1 LTKFFILQNIL
12 TYLTVSIEKESTM
25 KKFGLAVVVFC
36 LLLPVVTF
44 AAGSGEKENAIKI
57 GFIGPLTGDAANY
70 GKLMT
75 QAVKIAVEERNA
87 KGGIGGVKVVF
98 LPEDS
103 EGKPEKANAAIE
115 KLASVDKIYGLIGGV
130 FSGESLAIAPRCEA
144 EKILMISP
152 SATHKDLTN
161 KGDYIF
167 RDVPSDALQ
176 ATVFAKYVRE
186 VMGLSRV
193 AILYIK
199 NDYSQGLSMD
209 FKSQFE
215 ADGGTIVGMETGL
228 QGDKDFKTQLTKIKA
243 LNPEALFIP
252 NYVAEIAQI
261 LEQAK
266 QLGLNTKMLSADGF
280 SNPEILELAGDL
292 ANGVIFS
299 GPEKEDPAQA
309 NAKTAAFEKKY
320 EEKWGEKPDSFSLNA
335 YDGANLIMDAI
346 QAAYDKASDADKK
359 ALNLDR
365 SLMQKY
371 VAGIKGY
378 MGVSGE
384 ITFAPNGDVIK
395 NQGILTAE
403 NRQYKQIGVYRIES
417 GKLVKVK

>member
-1 LTKFFILQNIL
+1 
-12 TYLTVSIEKESTM
+12 M
-25 KKFGLAVVVFC
+25 KKVGLLVLGFC
-36 LLLPVVTF
+36 LLLPLVAF
-44 AAGSGEKENAIKI
+44 AGGTGEKEAAVKI
-57 GFIGPLTGDAANY
+57 GFIGPLTGDYANY

-98 LPEDS
+98 VPEDS

-144 EKILMISP
+144 EKILMMSP
-152 SATHKDLTN
+152 SATHKDLTS
-161 KGDYIF
+161 KGSYIF

-176 ATVFAKYVRE
+176 ATVFAKYVRGI
-186 VMGLSRV
+186 MGIKTV

-199 NDYSQGLSMD
+199 NDYSQGLSQD
-209 FKSQFE
+209 FKSVFE
-215 ADGGTIVGMETGL
+215 ADGGSVVAMETGL
-228 QGDKDFKTQLTKIKA
+228 PGDKDFKTQLTKIKG

-252 NYVAEIAQI
+252 NYVAEMAQI

-266 QLGLNTKMLSADGF
+266 QLGMTMKILSADGF
-280 SNPEILELAGDL
+280 SNPEILDLAGDL
-292 ANGVIFS
+292 ANGVVFS

-309 NAKTAAFEKKY
+309 NAKTAEFEKKY
-320 EEKWGEKPDSFSLNA
+320 QEKWGEKPDSFSLNS

-359 ALNLDR
+359 ALKFDR
-365 SLMQKY
+365 TLIQKY
-371 VAGIKGY
+371 IAGIKGY

-384 ITFAPNGDVIK
+384 ITFASNGDVIK
-395 NQGILTAE
+395 NQGILTVE
-403 NRQYKQIGVYRIES
+403 KKQYKQLGVYREEG
-417 GKLVKVK
+417 GKLVQVK